1 MFIIVDAATGR
12 SLGLPAYKDRKQ
24 ARAAAR
30 SLGMVCGH
38 AYGVKSVER
47 H

>member
-1 MFIIVDAATGR
+1 MFVIVDAAGR

-30 SLGMVCGH
+30 SLSLVCGRV
-38 AYGVKSVER
+38 YGVKSVER